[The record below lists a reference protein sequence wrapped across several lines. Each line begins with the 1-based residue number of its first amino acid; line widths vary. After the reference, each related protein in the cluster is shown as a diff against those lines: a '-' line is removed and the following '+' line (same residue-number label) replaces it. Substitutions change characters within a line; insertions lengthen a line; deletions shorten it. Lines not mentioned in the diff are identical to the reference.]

1 MSRLPREKPRKKA
14 EAHDRGR
21 FVFEIERRRRMYKRR
36 EEESAAAGKWPRIV
50 RPLAVA
56 AIRLDGSAVR
66 SADCEK
72 LPFDFE
78 T

>member
-1 MSRLPREKPRKKA
+1 
-14 EAHDRGR
+14 
-21 FVFEIERRRRMYKRR
+21 MYKRR

-50 RPLAVA
+50 PLAVA